1 MAEKLG
7 QDNVPSRVHFSY
19 TPTDSSEGEY
29 CVATGDCHFAGT
41 DSVINAALTPE
52 HMRLMPNAWLLPSL
66 AMAIAIGFNLPSFG
80 DLELRIP
87 REALAEIFL
96 GRIRQWSELAEWN
109 PKLAGVEQNISLV
122 VRSDSSAVSKAFS
135 SALSS
140 FSAEWNGK
148 VGSSSRPNWPRF
160 DLHSG
165 DEDGVAMELK
175 QRPYSLGFISQPGA
189 VKFYVS
195 MALISNDV
203 GSFVA
208 PSTSGVQSAMDAFAV
223 ELDERGRNGERLLFQ
238 SIVDPKNQPGAYPI
252 SMFTYLM
259 FDAGKLD
266 CSKLYDVMFL
276 VYWGWTDPR
285 AAAIARAHSLS
296 GISAAVRGA
305 LVVGLRNISCNGSNL
320 LEEVA
325 YDYEPSI
332 VGTGAAIPYV
342 HASLSPII
350 DTKAR
355 FIWPCACHL
364 AASRSTVHTNTH
376 RVSSRS

>member
-1 MAEKLG
+1 MVGASLDAQLAG
-7 QDNVPSRVHFSY
+7 LTGVYTY
-19 TPTDSSEGEY
+19 TPTGSSEGKY

-148 VGSSSRPNWPRF
+148 VGSSSRPNWPRS
-160 DLHSG
+160 DWRSG

-285 AAAIARAHSLS
+285 AAAIAKEKNLIPTS
-296 GISAAVRGA
+296 GA
-305 LVVGLRNISCNGSNL
+305 LRDALIKALANLQCRGGSLLRELLRDISPACK
-320 LEEVA
+320 A
-325 YDYEPSI
+325 
-332 VGTGAAIPYV
+332 GT
-342 HASLSPII
+342 
-350 DTKAR
+350 
-355 FIWPCACHL
+355 
-364 AASRSTVHTNTH
+364 
-376 RVSSRS
+376 